1 MVYVALLRGIN
12 VGSHKVKMVSLREV
26 FEKLG
31 FNNVQSYINS
41 GNIFFNTESTNKQT
55 LTPKIEDA
63 LRQELGYEVPVFLR
77 TLKEVEAIINQRP
90 FKDVGLTPDL
100 RFCVTFTT
108 KPIRTDLNF
117 PILSSKNDIELIGVN
132 KYEVFVVWHIIKGR
146 PPSGK
151 FIGEPIPKNNTTR
164 FNHTLIKILAAAKS

>member
-1 MVYVALLRGIN
+1 MIYIALLRGIN
-12 VGSHKVKMVSLREV
+12 IGGHKVKMAKLREI

-31 FNNVQSYINS
+31 FNDVRSYINS
-41 GNIFFNTESTNKQT
+41 GNIFFDTDSIDKQS
-55 LTPKIEDA
+55 LSRKIQVA
-63 LRQELGYEVPVFLR
+63 LRQSLGYEVPVFLR
-77 TLKEVEAIINQRP
+77 TINEIETIINQQP
-90 FKDVGLTPDL
+90 FENIDLAPDK

-117 PILSSKNDIELIGVN
+117 PILSSKNDMELIGAN

-151 FIGEPIPKNNTTR
+151 FVGEPIPKNNTTR
-164 FNHTLIKILAAAKS
+164 FNHTLVKILVAAKS